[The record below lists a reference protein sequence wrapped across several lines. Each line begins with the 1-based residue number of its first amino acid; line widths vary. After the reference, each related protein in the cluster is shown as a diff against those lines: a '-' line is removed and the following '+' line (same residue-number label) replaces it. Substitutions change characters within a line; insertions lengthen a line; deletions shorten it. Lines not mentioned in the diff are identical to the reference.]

1 MLKKKITI
9 FYIAALIF
17 TLDRL
22 SKYYVL
28 KLSNSV
34 EEFNIPVTSFLN
46 FNLVWNNG
54 IAFGLFSFNEQ
65 FYYNIITLVIVL
77 ITLVILFFAIK
88 SAGVERIGFS
98 MIFGGS
104 LGNIFDRL
112 YYSAVVDFIDFH
124 INNIHWFIFN
134 IADIFISLGVIILIT
149 IEIFGRKKN
158 MKKFL
163 IYFLILIPLFGCES
177 AREGFTLKK
186 KDNSDEF
193 LIEKKNPLIMPPEYG
208 DLPVPE
214 DFEVQSSN
222 VDKDEFEKII
232 TKSKNKTSKKS
243 IKKTNIE
250 QSVLEKI
257 N

>member
-22 SKYYVL
+22 SKYFIL
-28 KLSNSV
+28 ELSNSV

-65 FYYNIITLVIVL
+65 FYYNIITLVIII
-77 ITLVILFFAIK
+77 ITFIILFFAIK
-88 SAGVERIGFS
+88 SAGVEKIGFS

-112 YYSAVVDFIDFH
+112 YYTAVVDFIDFH

-149 IEIFGRKKN
+149 IEFFGRKK
-158 MKKFL
+158 
-163 IYFLILIPLFGCES
+163 I
-177 AREGFTLKK
+177 
-186 KDNSDEF
+186 
-193 LIEKKNPLIMPPEYG
+193 
-208 DLPVPE
+208 
-214 DFEVQSSN
+214 
-222 VDKDEFEKII
+222 
-232 TKSKNKTSKKS
+232 
-243 IKKTNIE
+243 
-250 QSVLEKI
+250 
-257 N
+257 

>member
-22 SKYYVL
+22 SKYFIL

-65 FYYNIITLVIVL
+65 FYYNIITLVIII
-77 ITLVILFFAIK
+77 ITFVILFFAIK
-88 SAGVERIGFS
+88 SAGVEKIGFS

-149 IEIFGRKKN
+149 IEIFGRKK
-158 MKKFL
+158 
-163 IYFLILIPLFGCES
+163 I
-177 AREGFTLKK
+177 
-186 KDNSDEF
+186 
-193 LIEKKNPLIMPPEYG
+193 
-208 DLPVPE
+208 
-214 DFEVQSSN
+214 
-222 VDKDEFEKII
+222 
-232 TKSKNKTSKKS
+232 
-243 IKKTNIE
+243 
-250 QSVLEKI
+250 
-257 N
+257 

>member
-22 SKYYVL
+22 SKYFIL

-46 FNLVWNNG
+46 FNLVWNSG

-65 FYYNIITLVIVL
+65 FYYNIITL
-77 ITLVILFFAIK
+77 ITLVILLFAIK
-88 SAGVERIGFS
+88 SNGVEKIGFS

-149 IEIFGRKKN
+149 TEIFGRKK
-158 MKKFL
+158 
-163 IYFLILIPLFGCES
+163 I
-177 AREGFTLKK
+177 
-186 KDNSDEF
+186 
-193 LIEKKNPLIMPPEYG
+193 
-208 DLPVPE
+208 
-214 DFEVQSSN
+214 
-222 VDKDEFEKII
+222 
-232 TKSKNKTSKKS
+232 
-243 IKKTNIE
+243 
-250 QSVLEKI
+250 
-257 N
+257 

>member
-1 MLKKKITI
+1 MLKKKIII

-22 SKYYVL
+22 SKYFIL

-46 FNLVWNNG
+46 FNLVWNSG

-65 FYYNIITLVIVL
+65 FYYNIITLVIII

-112 YYSAVVDFIDFH
+112 YYAAVVDFIDFH

-149 IEIFGRKKN
+149 IEIFGRKK
-158 MKKFL
+158 
-163 IYFLILIPLFGCES
+163 I
-177 AREGFTLKK
+177 
-186 KDNSDEF
+186 
-193 LIEKKNPLIMPPEYG
+193 
-208 DLPVPE
+208 
-214 DFEVQSSN
+214 
-222 VDKDEFEKII
+222 
-232 TKSKNKTSKKS
+232 
-243 IKKTNIE
+243 
-250 QSVLEKI
+250 
-257 N
+257 

>member
-9 FYIAALIF
+9 FYIAVLIF

-22 SKYYVL
+22 SKYFIL

-65 FYYNIITLVIVL
+65 FYYNIITLVIII
-77 ITLVILFFAIK
+77 ITIVILFFVIK
-88 SAGVERIGFS
+88 SAGVEKIGFS

-149 IEIFGRKKN
+149 IEFFGRKK
-158 MKKFL
+158 
-163 IYFLILIPLFGCES
+163 I
-177 AREGFTLKK
+177 
-186 KDNSDEF
+186 
-193 LIEKKNPLIMPPEYG
+193 
-208 DLPVPE
+208 
-214 DFEVQSSN
+214 
-222 VDKDEFEKII
+222 
-232 TKSKNKTSKKS
+232 
-243 IKKTNIE
+243 
-250 QSVLEKI
+250 
-257 N
+257 